1 MTCRSDRHVYS
12 ALSAWG
18 WVLFQWRSWRR
29 LGRFRRKKFRNVNL
43 RALKDAGRIFL
54 GVFVKDVQSCQVK
67 VNVCC
72 KELPFCQSQWKVCY
86 FTRHFLICL
95 FPRETR
101 NYECPWWLD
110 RTCLVVCSCWKSLA
124 SLLRKL
130 LDRFT
135 VYLIRIN
142 WIISLPK
149 SLEFQL
155 KLVTVTFNPLS
166 MLEILAHGLI
176 AICLWIFI

>member
-18 WVLFQWRSWRR
+18 WVLFQWRSWGR
-29 LGRFRRKKFRNVNL
+29 LGRFRRKKFGDVNL
-43 RALKDAGRIFL
+43 RALKDARRIFL

-86 FTRHFLICL
+86 FTCHFLICL
-95 FPRETR
+95 FRWEAK
-101 NYECPWWLD
+101 NYESPWCLD
-110 RTCLVVCSCWKSLA
+110 KTNLVVWCCWQSLA
-124 SLLRKL
+124 SLLPKL
-130 LDRFT
+130 LYRFT

-142 WIISLPK
+142 WIISLSK
-149 SLEFQL
+149 SLEKPFWKC
-155 KLVTVTFNPLS
+155 KL
-166 MLEILAHGLI
+166 
-176 AICLWIFI
+176 